1 MPRIIADLGGF
12 AHYTWVTTAY
22 LVTSTVVL
30 PIVGKLTDIYGR
42 KWIYIG
48 GIVIFLLGSA
58 LSGLSQDMT
67 QLIFFRAF
75 QGIGAGVMMA
85 NAFIGRVLPGVWGCP
100 RRGLIKTFSKLSHQ
114 VAYEIIHLYNGIA
127 GCGCAQ
133 TIR

>member
-75 QGIGAGVMMA
+75 QVS
-85 NAFIGRVLPGVWGCP
+85 VP
-100 RRGLIKTFSKLSHQ
+100 
-114 VAYEIIHLYNGIA
+114 E
-127 GCGCAQ
+127 
-133 TIR
+133 